1 LYNIKVLFYDIIYFE
16 RYFGG
21 ESMEKF
27 YVTTPIYYVNSEP
40 HIGSAYTTIVA
51 DVVARYK
58 RMRGYDV
65 FFLTGTDEHGQKVM
79 QSAKAKNMSPKEY
92 VDILSDKFRTL
103 WKEMGLT
110 YNHFIRTTDEE
121 HEKTVQKIVSR
132 LIENGDVYKGKY
144 TGWYC
149 ISCEAFFN
157 EEDTKL
163 ENGIRVCPD
172 CGKELKWV
180 EEENYFFRLSEYTDK
195 ILDFYEKN
203 PDFVVP
209 EFRKNEMLSILRSGL
224 KDLSITR
231 TTFDWGIPV
240 KEDPQHVIYVWVD
253 ALINYISAL
262 GWAENDDNFKKY
274 WPADLHLIGKEINRF
289 HSIIWPAILMSA
301 GIPLPKKV
309 LAHGWLTVNGEKIS
323 KSKGNAIDPRI
334 LMNAYG
340 KDVIRYYLL
349 RDINFGKDGD
359 FSEENLIVRYNS
371 DLANDLSNLVH
382 RTLSMLEKYFDG
394 VIPENKISE
403 DVDNQLL
410 EIVANGRKKYFE
422 LTDSYSFTQALE
434 SLWEIIRF
442 SNKYIDLTEPWK
454 LGKDENFKDRL
465 GSVMYNLTDSI
476 RIIAILA
483 YPVIPE
489 TSVKILEKLSL
500 DFSHIKEENA
510 VSGLLKSG
518 SKTNKGEPVFVRI
531 DPLNWERVI
540 KMNDENL
547 KTQEENV
554 VSLIEFDDFTKV
566 DLRIAK
572 VTEAEKVQKSDKL
585 LKIQLD
591 VGELGKRQILAGI
604 SKYYTPEE
612 LIGKKIVIV
621 SNLKPRK
628 MMGYESQ
635 GMILA
640 AKNENMLT
648 VLTVDK
654 DIEPGIRLS

>member
-1 LYNIKVLFYDIIYFE
+1 
-16 RYFGG
+16 
-21 ESMEKF
+21 
-27 YVTTPIYYVNSEP
+27 
-40 HIGSAYTTIVA
+40 
-51 DVVARYK
+51 
-58 RMRGYDV
+58 
-65 FFLTGTDEHGQKVM
+65 
-79 QSAKAKNMSPKEY
+79 
-92 VDILSDKFRTL
+92 
-103 WKEMGLT
+103 
-110 YNHFIRTTDEE
+110 
-121 HEKTVQKIVSR
+121 
-132 LIENGDVYKGKY
+132 
-144 TGWYC
+144 
-149 ISCEAFFN
+149 
-157 EEDTKL
+157 
-163 ENGIRVCPD
+163 
-172 CGKELKWV
+172 
-180 EEENYFFRLSEYTDK
+180 
-195 ILDFYEKN
+195 
-203 PDFVVP
+203 
-209 EFRKNEMLSILRSGL
+209 
-224 KDLSITR
+224 
-231 TTFDWGIPV
+231 
-240 KEDPQHVIYVWVD
+240 
-253 ALINYISAL
+253 
-262 GWAENDDNFKKY
+262 
-274 WPADLHLIGKEINRF
+274 
-289 HSIIWPAILMSA
+289 
-301 GIPLPKKV
+301 
-309 LAHGWLTVNGEKIS
+309 
-323 KSKGNAIDPRI
+323 
-334 LMNAYG
+334 
-340 KDVIRYYLL
+340 
-349 RDINFGKDGD
+349 
-359 FSEENLIVRYNS
+359 
-371 DLANDLSNLVH
+371 
-382 RTLSMLEKYFDG
+382 
-394 VIPENKISE
+394 
-403 DVDNQLL
+403 
-410 EIVANGRKKYFE
+410 
-422 LTDSYSFTQALE
+422 
-434 SLWEIIRF
+434 
-442 SNKYIDLTEPWK
+442 
-454 LGKDENFKDRL
+454 
-465 GSVMYNLTDSI
+465 MYNLTDSI